1 METQKVSDEL
11 KEWCASVTMRDML
24 FNLAK
29 QENITYEEAL
39 LKFTASPIYSALYDF
54 ETGIWKEGPDYL
66 LDLYERS
73 SK

>member
-1 METQKVSDEL
+1 MATQNVSNEL

-24 FNLAK
+24 FKLAK

-39 LKFTASPIYSALYDF
+39 LKFTASPIYNALYDF
-54 ETGIWKEGPDYL
+54 KTDIWKEGPDYL
-66 LDLYERS
+66 LDLYEQS